1 VRRDGN
7 KAAHKLAKL
16 AISLYSNHVWVNVCP
31 KEIWTIICN
40 DSVP

>member
-16 AISLYSNHVWVNVCP
+16 AVSHYGHHVWVNVCP
-31 KEIWTIICN
+31 KEIWNIVCN
-40 DSVP
+40 DSAL